1 MNKADQEAGNKA
13 VDSLIN
19 YETVKVNQFFRLVL
33 RGRLFFIFYLIYN
46 YFITFYSTLIMKTLR
61 QRDMMKY

>member
-33 RGRLFFIFYLIYN
+33 RGRLFFIFYLVYN